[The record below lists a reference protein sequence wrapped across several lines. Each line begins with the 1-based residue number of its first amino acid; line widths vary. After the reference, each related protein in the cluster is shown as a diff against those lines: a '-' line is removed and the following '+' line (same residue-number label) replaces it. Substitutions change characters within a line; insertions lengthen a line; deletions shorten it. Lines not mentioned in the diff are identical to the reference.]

1 MRNFFT
7 ESRDELRKVQWPI
20 RKEAIRYTVVV
31 VIASLIIAAFLGG
44 FDYLFSWLLQSL
56 ITRNVY

>member
-7 ESRDELRKVQWPI
+7 ESRDELRKVQWPT